1 MIDAF
6 FWYTGLLFWILLTA
20 VVVSSLAV
28 DASDRHVRHRKQ
40 GL

>member
-6 FWYTGLLFWILLTA
+6 FWYTGLAFWISVA
-20 VVVSSLAV
+20 AAIVSFLAV
-28 DASDRHVRHRKQ
+28 DASDRRVRHRKQ